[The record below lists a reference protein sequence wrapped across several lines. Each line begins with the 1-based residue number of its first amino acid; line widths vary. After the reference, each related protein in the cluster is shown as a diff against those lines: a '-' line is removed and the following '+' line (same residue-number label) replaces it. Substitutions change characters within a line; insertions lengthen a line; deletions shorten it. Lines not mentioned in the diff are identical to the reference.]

1 MSAAAPWSVKGIDP
15 KAREIAKD
23 LARRSGLTL
32 GDWLNQRI
40 LDESGGD
47 DAAPASPIAS
57 DELEHLRDILGRLSE
72 QVDTAER
79 RSTLAIS
86 GIDQRVFAVLS
97 RLETAERDQ
106 VAVAARFEGAL
117 EDVKADQAKT
127 AERLA
132 KAEENA
138 AHPRSIEALRALEAA
153 LGKVA
158 SHLYDSE
165 TRTRE
170 TLSEVKAD
178 LGTLNARVNQL
189 DQADLGPSQV
199 MIDGVVSRI
208 VQRLEEAEARTSGAI
223 QGLETSAAE
232 FDARLKAAEARGEG
246 PEQRLEQLAA
256 DLTRN
261 FETVRTEL
269 AESLET
275 AADQRFIAMEQS
287 VGRMTEQMQVSE
299 RRSTQ
304 AMERMGKEVLKVA
317 QALGHRMEGV
327 EARGAQALNRVSG
340 DVSRIADVM
349 EGRLR
354 KADQIQAE
362 SLERLGSEIAR
373 ITERLA
379 ERISSAERRSAQ
391 AIDDV
396 GEQVSRVTER
406 LTQRS
411 ERTSTELS
419 ERIRQSEER
428 TAKLLDEAREK
439 IDQRLSGTEKRITEQ
454 VSQPPPAPA
463 PPPQS
468 DFSSLFAD
476 SDLPPGPFGQAA
488 THQNAFGPGPSAR
501 RGDAPAGFVPPVETL
516 TPEPEESSPFDA
528 DDFDAAQMFDAF
540 ADEAADAHEPEVAK
554 PGEPSAEQDAVAAA
568 PAAPVST
575 KELIAQAR
583 AAARAAA
590 EGGEPPAKGGL
601 FSGLGLGGK
610 KTKKASSRLRTGLK
624 VSAAAAA
631 ISVSAAGLVLYSAQR
646 VGEPRKP
653 TASQESLQIAAP
665 LPGASPATP
674 QIALALAP
682 QIQAPGGPTSVAAS
696 TLYADAVKRIEAKDR
711 SGVDVLKQAANL
723 GYAPAQFYLAK
734 LYEGGEAG
742 LTKDVAQARNWTERA
757 AENGDRKAMHNLA
770 LYYFEGTGGPK
781 NTTLAAQWFRR
792 ASDLGLVDSQYNLAR
807 LYEGGFGVSQNPA
820 EAYKWY
826 VIAARAGDGE
836 SKASAEKLKRLLSPQ
851 AQKTAERA
859 ALAFQPDTS
868 GAVVAS
874 AGGSAGG

>member
-40 LDESGGD
+40 LDESGDD
-47 DAAPASPIAS
+47 DAVEESPVAT
-57 DELEHLRDILGRLSE
+57 EEFGNLKDILGRLSE
-72 QVDTAER
+72 QVDTSER

-97 RLETAERDQ
+97 RLETAEREQ

-117 EDVKADQAKT
+117 DEVKADQAKT

-170 TLSEVKAD
+170 TLAEVKAD
-178 LGTLNARVNQL
+178 LGTLNERVNGL
-189 DQADLGPSQV
+189 DEADLGPSQV

-223 QGLETSAAE
+223 QGLETSVAQ
-232 FDARLKAAEARGEG
+232 FDARLNAAEARGEA

-261 FETVRTEL
+261 FETARAEM
-269 AESLET
+269 AESLEA

-317 QALGHRMEGV
+317 QALGNRMEGV
-327 EARGAQALNRVSG
+327 ESRSAQALGRVSG
-340 DVSRIADVM
+340 DITRIADVM

-354 KADQIQAE
+354 KADQVQAE
-362 SLERLGSEIAR
+362 SLEKLGTEIAR

-411 ERTSTELS
+411 ERTSSELS

-428 TAKLLDEAREK
+428 TARLLDEARDK

-463 PPPQS
+463 PPPQLQP
-468 DFSSLFAD
+468 DLSSLFAD
-476 SDLPPGPFGQAA
+476 SDLPPGPFGS
-488 THQNAFGPGPSAR
+488 NAFGPGPVAR

-516 TPEPEESSPFDA
+516 PPEPVEDTPLDA
-528 DDFDAAQMFDAF
+528 EDFDAAQMFDAF
-540 ADEAADAHEPEVAK
+540 TEEAEDSAPAEPDA
-554 PGEPSAEQDAVAAA
+554 PSAEDDAVAAA

-575 KELIAQAR
+575 KDLIAQAR

-590 EGGEPPAKGGL
+590 EGGEAGVVKGGL
-601 FSGLGLGGK
+601 FSGLGLGSK
-610 KTKKASSRLRTGLK
+610 KPKKASSRLRTGLK

-646 VGEPRKP
+646 VNPPSKP
-653 TASQESLQIAAP
+653 VAGKDGAQIATLKSDATAA
-665 LPGASPATP
+665 GASATP

-682 QIQAPGGPTSVAAS
+682 QIQASSSPAQPAAS
-696 TLYADAVKRIEAKDR
+696 SLYTDAVKRIEAKDK

-734 LYEGGEAG
+734 LYEAGDAG

-792 ASDLGLVDSQYNLAR
+792 AAEMGLVDSQYNLAR

-826 VIAARAGDGE
+826 VIASRAGDGE
-836 SKASAEKLKRLLSPQ
+836 SKAAAEKLKRLLSPQ
-851 AQKTAERA
+851 AQKTAEAA

-868 GAVVAS
+868 GAAMAS

>member
-40 LDESGGD
+40 LDESGGE
-47 DAAPASPIAS
+47 DAVEASPIAS
-57 DELEHLRDILGRLSE
+57 DELANLNEILGRLAE
-72 QVDTAER
+72 QVDTSER

-117 EDVKADQAKT
+117 DEVKADQART

-158 SHLYDSE
+158 AHLYDSE

-170 TLSEVKAD
+170 TLSDVKAD
-178 LGTLNARVNQL
+178 LGTLNDRVNQL
-189 DQADLGPSQV
+189 DEADLGPSQV

-223 QGLETSAAE
+223 HGLESSVAD
-232 FDARLKAAEARGEG
+232 FDARLKAAETRGDG

-261 FETVRTEL
+261 FEAARAEM
-269 AESLET
+269 AESLEA

-287 VGRMTEQMQVSE
+287 VGRMTDQVQLSE
-299 RRSTQ
+299 RRSSQ

-317 QALGHRMEGV
+317 EALGHRMEGV
-327 EARGAQALNRVSG
+327 EARSAQALGRVSG

-406 LTQRS
+406 LTQRG

-463 PPPQS
+463 PPPQPQP

-476 SDLPPGPFGQAA
+476 PDLPPGPFGA
-488 THQNAFGPGPSAR
+488 NAFGAGPVAR

-516 TPEPEESSPFDA
+516 PPEPVAESPLDA
-528 DDFDAAQMFDAF
+528 EDFDAAQMFDAF
-540 ADEAADAHEPEVAK
+540 AKEAGDAPVAEAAEPEA
-554 PGEPSAEQDAVAAA
+554 PSAEHDAITAAAA
-568 PAAPVST
+568 PLST

-590 EGGEPPAKGGL
+590 EGSEAGPAKSGL
-601 FSGLGLGGK
+601 FSGLSLGGK
-610 KTKKASSRLRTGLK
+610 KPKKASSRLRTGLK

-646 VGEPRKP
+646 VDAPRKP
-653 TASQESLQIAAP
+653 AVGQEGLQLAQ
-665 LPGASPATP
+665 PGAPVSAAP

-682 QIQAPGGPTSVAAS
+682 QIQAPGGPTQPAA
-696 TLYADAVKRIEAKDR
+696 TMLYADAVKRIEAKDH

-734 LYEGGEAG
+734 LYEGGDAG
-742 LTKDVAQARNWTERA
+742 LAKDVAEARRWTERA

-792 ASDLGLVDSQYNLAR
+792 AADLGLVDSQYNLAR
-807 LYEGGFGVSQNPA
+807 LFEGGFGVSQNPA

-826 VIAARAGDGE
+826 GIAARAGDGE
-836 SKASAEKLKRLLSPQ
+836 SKAAAEKLKRLLSPQ

-868 GAVVAS
+868 AAVAS

>member
-1 MSAAAPWSVKGIDP
+1 MSAVAPWSVKGIDP

-47 DAAPASPIAS
+47 DAMEASPIAS
-57 DELEHLRDILGRLSE
+57 DELADLKDVLGRLSE

-117 EDVKADQAKT
+117 EEVKADQAKT

-158 SHLYDSE
+158 AHLYDSE

-178 LGTLNARVNQL
+178 LGTLNDRVNRM
-189 DQADLGPSQV
+189 DETDLGPSQV

-223 QGLETSAAE
+223 HGLESSVAE
-232 FDARLKAAEARGEG
+232 FDARLNAAEARGEG

-261 FETVRTEL
+261 FETVRAEL
-269 AESLET
+269 AESLEA

-317 QALGHRMEGV
+317 EALGHRMEGV
-327 EARGAQALNRVSG
+327 EARSAQALGRVSG

-362 SLERLGSEIAR
+362 SLERLGGEIAR

-454 VSQPPPAPA
+454 VSQPPPAP
-463 PPPQS
+463 PPLPQP

-476 SDLPPGPFGQAA
+476 PDLPPGPFGA
-488 THQNAFGPGPSAR
+488 NAFGAGPVAR

-516 TPEPEESSPFDA
+516 PPEPEEASPFEA
-528 DDFDAAQMFDAF
+528 EDFDAAQMFDAF
-540 ADEAADAHEPEVAK
+540 AEEAGDATASEAADSEA
-554 PGEPSAEQDAVAAA
+554 PSAEHDAIAAA

-590 EGGEPPAKGGL
+590 EGGEAGPAKGGL
-601 FSGLGLGGK
+601 FSGLSLGGK
-610 KTKKASSRLRTGLK
+610 KPKKASSRLRTGLK

-646 VGEPRKP
+646 VDTPRKP
-653 TASQESLQIAAP
+653 AADAGGAPSAPQPAAP
-665 LPGASPATP
+665 VSTTP

-682 QIQAPGGPTSVAAS
+682 QIQAPGGPTQPAAT
-696 TLYADAVKRIEAKDR
+696 TLYTDAVKRIEAKDG

-742 LTKDVAQARNWTERA
+742 LTKDVAEARRWTERA

-792 ASDLGLVDSQYNLAR
+792 AADLGLVDSQYNLAR

-836 SKASAEKLKRLLSPQ
+836 SKAAAEKLKRLLSPQ

-859 ALAFQPDTS
+859 ALAFQPDAS
-868 GAVVAS
+868 GALAS
-874 AGGSAGG
+874 AGSSGG